1 MTDTKL
7 TPEAA
12 KARFRRTLIQVLV
25 VQLVALALLGIL
37 QIRYHI

>member
-1 MTDTKL
+1 MTDTEL

-25 VQLVALALLGIL
+25 LQVVALTLLGLL